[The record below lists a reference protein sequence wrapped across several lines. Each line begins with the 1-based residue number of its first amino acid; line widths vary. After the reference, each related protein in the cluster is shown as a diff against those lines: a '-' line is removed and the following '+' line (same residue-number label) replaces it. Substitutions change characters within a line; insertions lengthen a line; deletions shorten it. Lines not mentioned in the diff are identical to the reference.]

1 MIRLETNRLI
11 LRDYTESDFED
22 YYRLMSDEKTMYYLQ
37 DIMLRTR
44 EEAEAEFKKILA
56 DMRDPRREYYFLRM
70 ELKKTREQV
79 GSIGYTVTDRA
90 PQGKTVHLGY
100 FTFPLFWGNG
110 YTTEAAK
117 RVLEYAFAEDGV
129 YRVTT
134 GCLKEN
140 AGSEAVMLKCGLKK
154 EAELPDHVLHDGKM
168 KTRLEYGL
176 TKSEWESAA
185 EK

>member
-1 MIRLETNRLI
+1 MIRLETDRLI
-11 LRDYTESDFED
+11 LRDYDESDFDD
-22 YYRLMSDEKTMYYLQ
+22 YFTLMSDEKTMYYLQ
-37 DIMLRTR
+37 DIMLHTR
-44 EEAEAEFKKILA
+44 EEAEAEFPEDLE
-56 DMRDPRREYYFLRM
+56 RRLIWHYFLRM

-79 GSIGYTVTDRA
+79 GSIGYTVTGDA
-90 PQGKTVHLGY
+90 PQGKTVHQGY
-100 FTFPLFWGNG
+100 FTFPRFWGNG

-117 RVLEYAFAEDGV
+117 KVLEYAFEEDGV